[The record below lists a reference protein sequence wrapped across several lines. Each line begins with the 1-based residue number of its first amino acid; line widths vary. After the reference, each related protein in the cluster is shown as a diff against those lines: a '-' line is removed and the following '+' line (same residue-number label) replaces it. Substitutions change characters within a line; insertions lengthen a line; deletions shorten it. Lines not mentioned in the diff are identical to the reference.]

1 MASLRRLTSAF
12 PISRLAIHCPLPQR
26 RCFIYN
32 GLLNIISSSRFS
44 STAFKRGVHQSSIS
58 QAPPTPDVLPD
69 DVLVDEER
77 IPGYRPEHYYPAHP
91 GDVLDNRYQLNA
103 KLGWGSSSTVWLA
116 HEVQSSDSLEPKR
129 YVAIKI
135 CNSNFKEEDMAY
147 ELDMN
152 IHLSSANPDHPG
164 SGVLGTAIEGFTVE
178 SPRRDTHLV
187 LVFEPLRESLWV
199 FGKRLERRN
208 LAPHVSLGLI
218 KVYLRIILQ
227 GLDYMHSQCRVIHT
241 DLKLDNIMVSFE
253 DDSTID
259 AFLEKQATHPMAGKR
274 VGDRTVYR
282 SYNDFGP
289 VYKGLG
295 GMIPQITD
303 FGSAQ
308 HGCGDKPHIHPIQPD
323 EYRAP
328 EVLLGTG
335 WSYSADMWNFGVM
348 IWELLARRSLF
359 SQPRTRPYSAVQH
372 LADMIALIGDIPPSL
387 VERERNMRHWRWS
400 PEAVNP
406 EGRLSSNALEFFGGP
421 FFTDDGKSTLF
432 CSLTRC

>member
-1 MASLRRLTSAF
+1 
-12 PISRLAIHCPLPQR
+12 
-26 RCFIYN
+26 
-32 GLLNIISSSRFS
+32 
-44 STAFKRGVHQSSIS
+44 
-58 QAPPTPDVLPD
+58 
-69 DVLVDEER
+69 
-77 IPGYRPEHYYPAHP
+77 
-91 GDVLDNRYQLNA
+91 
-103 KLGWGSSSTVWLA
+103 
-116 HEVQSSDSLEPKR
+116 
-129 YVAIKI
+129 
-135 CNSNFKEEDMAY
+135 MAY

-164 SGVLGTAIEGFTVE
+164 GGALGTAIEGFTVE
-178 SPRRDTHLV
+178 SPRGNAHLA

-199 FGKRLERRN
+199 FGKRLERKN

-227 GLDYMHSQCRVIHT
+227 GLDYMHSQCHVVHT
-241 DLKLDNIMVSFE
+241 DLKLDNIMITFE
-253 DDSTID
+253 DESTID
-259 AFLEKQATHPMAGKR
+259 AFLERQATHPMARKQ
-274 VGDRTVYR
+274 VGDRMVYR

-308 HGCGDKPHIHPIQPD
+308 RGDGDKPLIHPIQPD

-335 WSYSADMWNFGVM
+335 WSYSADMWNFGIMV
-348 IWELLARRSLF
+348 WEFLARRPLF
-359 SQPRTRPYSAVQH
+359 NQARMRPYSAVRH
-372 LADMIALIGDIPPSL
+372 LADTIALVGDVPPSL
-387 VERERNMRHWRWS
+387 IERERNMRHWRWS

-421 FFTDDGKSTLF
+421 FFTDDGTFVGSDLIHHTRKLETEVPEWILEVKEEDPFLSFMRRVLRWLPEKRATAAELLNDPWLTPST
-432 CSLTRC
+432 SK